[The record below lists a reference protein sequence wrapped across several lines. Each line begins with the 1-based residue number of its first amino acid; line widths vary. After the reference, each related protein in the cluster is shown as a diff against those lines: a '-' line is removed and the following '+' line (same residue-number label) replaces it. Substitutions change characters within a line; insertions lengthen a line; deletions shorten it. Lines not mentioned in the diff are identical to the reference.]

1 MLAILAAT
9 ISITTIIATL
19 MRHAEWEAHSKFSR
33 LYSLLES
40 VWPIPAP
47 ISVVCISYTVRVY
60 WIINY
65 WHSGNSLG
73 AMKFR

>member
-1 MLAILAAT
+1 MLAIATAT
-9 ISITTIIATL
+9 ISITTIIATF
-19 MRHAEWEAHSKFSR
+19 MRHAKWKDHSKFSR
-33 LYSLLES
+33 LHSLLES
-40 VWPIPAP
+40 VGSIPAP

-65 WHSGNSLG
+65 RHSGNSLG

>member
-1 MLAILAAT
+1 MLTIATAA
-9 ISITTIIATL
+9 ISITTIIATF
-19 MRHAEWEAHSKFSR
+19 MRHAKWKAHSKVSR
-33 LYSLLES
+33 LHSLLES

-65 WHSGNSLG
+65 GHSGNSLG